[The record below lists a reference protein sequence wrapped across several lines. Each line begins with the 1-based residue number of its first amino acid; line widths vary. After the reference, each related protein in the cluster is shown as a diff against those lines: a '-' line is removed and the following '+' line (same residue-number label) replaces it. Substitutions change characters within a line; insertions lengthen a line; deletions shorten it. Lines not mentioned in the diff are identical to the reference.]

1 MGLNLLKFFHILL
14 FFIENPLVLLAI
26 ILFCP
31 ETNHTNMTLQEF
43 TEEIRRRVGT
53 DSGLNATVKLATDQ
67 GVIYI
72 DGRQSPTVVSNEDAE
87 ADSTIRVSLSDL
99 QKLGTGEL
107 NPMTAFMFGKLK
119 VQGDMG
125 LAMKI
130 GQKLG

>member
-1 MGLNLLKFFHILL
+1 MN
-14 FFIENPLVLLAI
+14 
-26 ILFCP
+26 
-31 ETNHTNMTLQEF
+31 LQEL
-43 TEEIRRRVGT
+43 TDEIRQRMGT

-72 DGRQSPTVVSNEDAE
+72 DGRQAPAVVSNEDIE
-87 ADSTIRVSLSDL
+87 ADCTITISLNDL
-99 QKLGTGEL
+99 QKLGTGDL

-130 GQKLG
+130 GQKLS

>member
-1 MGLNLLKFFHILL
+1 MS
-14 FFIENPLVLLAI
+14 
-26 ILFCP
+26 
-31 ETNHTNMTLQEF
+31 LQEF

-72 DGRQSPTVVSNEDAE
+72 DGRQTPTLVSNDDAE
-87 ADSTIRVSLSDL
+87 ADSTIKVSLSDL

-119 VQGDMG
+119 VSGDMG
-125 LAMKI
+125 LAMKV
-130 GQKLG
+130 GQKLS

>member
-1 MGLNLLKFFHILL
+1 MD
-14 FFIENPLVLLAI
+14 
-26 ILFCP
+26 
-31 ETNHTNMTLQEF
+31 LQEF
-43 TEEIRRRVGT
+43 TEEIRRRIGA

-72 DGRQSPTVVSNEDAE
+72 DGRQTPTIVSNDDAE
-87 ADSTIRVSLSDL
+87 ADSTIKVSLSDL

>member
-1 MGLNLLKFFHILL
+1 
-14 FFIENPLVLLAI
+14 
-26 ILFCP
+26 
-31 ETNHTNMTLQEF
+31 MTLQEF

>member
-1 MGLNLLKFFHILL
+1 
-14 FFIENPLVLLAI
+14 
-26 ILFCP
+26 
-31 ETNHTNMTLQEF
+31 MTLQEF
-43 TEEIRRRVGT
+43 TDEIRRRVGT

-72 DGRQSPTVVSNEDAE
+72 DGRQNPTVVSNEDAE

-130 GQKLG
+130 GQKLS